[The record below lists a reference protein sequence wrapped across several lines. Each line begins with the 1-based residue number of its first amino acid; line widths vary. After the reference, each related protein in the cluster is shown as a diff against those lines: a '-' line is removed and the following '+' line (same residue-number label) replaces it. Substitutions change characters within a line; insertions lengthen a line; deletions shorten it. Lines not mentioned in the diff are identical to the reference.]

1 MIKAFLDYASQ
12 RYYAGNPIIS
22 DDEFDKLAEAH
33 NYERVGTPSVRDG
46 VPHAFSMYSLQKC
59 YVGEKPIELKGDVE
73 ETLKIDGAAAAVT
86 YVNRK
91 YVLGLTRGDGK
102 RGQDITEKIRHLV
115 PAEIDRD
122 GLVQITG
129 EIAAPKSI
137 PNARNYAAGALN
149 LKDIEEIKSRDLTF
163 IAYGVSPV
171 VRETWKAEMG
181 WLETQGFYD
190 VSTYT
195 FQLSQGWVRKEF
207 PTDGKVFRLN
217 NNKAFEAAG
226 YTANHPRGAYAL
238 KERQEG
244 VITVLKDVVWQVGRS
259 GVVSPVAILDPVK
272 VGDAVVSRATLHNI
286 KYIEELGLELD
297 CKVEIVRAGHII
309 PRVVRRVD

>member
-33 NYERVGTPSVRDG
+33 NYERVGAAVRDG
-46 VPHAFSMYSLQKC
+46 VPHAFPMYSLKKC
-59 YVGEKPIELKGDVE
+59 YIGEPQVDLGGETVE
-73 ETLKIDGAAAAVT
+73 TPKLDGAAVSLL
-86 YVNRK
+86 YVGGTLR
-91 YVLGLTRGDGK
+91 LGLTRGDGK
-102 RGQDITEKIRHLV
+102 RGQDVTDKLKLLV
-115 PAEIDRD
+115 PN
-122 GLVQITG
+122 QIGSDLITQVTG
-129 EIAAPKSI
+129 EVVAPASI
-137 PNARNYAAGALN
+137 PNSRNYASGALN
-149 LKDIEEIKSRDLTF
+149 LKSIEEFATRQVAFVAYGLQTELDDDSTF
-163 IAYGVSPV
+163 I
-171 VRETWKAEMG
+171 EDME
-181 WLETQGFYD
+181 WLSNHDFLTVIHHDCSIYPQ
-190 VSTYT
+190 
-195 FQLSQGWVRKEF
+195 
-207 PTDGKVFRLN
+207 DGKVFRLN
-217 NNKAFEAAG
+217 DNKAFKAAG

-272 VGDAVVSRATLHNI
+272 VGDAIVSRATLHNI

-297 CKVEIVRAGHII
+297 CKVEIVRAGEII